1 MVRQIWNV
9 EMSSVYGKLYAALG
23 DNLVLAM
30 AEYHALTQ
38 WMMAREASLIA
49 MYPDNPELVA
59 LTAKVLPV
67 FTAGMWIFG
76 IQTGCQNTFI
86 GLGQAKISLCFA
98 LLRKVVLL
106 IPLALILPRVG
117 GLGVWGVYLSEPIAD
132 VLSATCIGITF
143 LHTYPR
149 ILSKEAL
156 NRV

>member
-1 MVRQIWNV
+1 M
-9 EMSSVYGKLYAALG
+9 KLKLIGHDYKYAAEQSLLTLFPG
-23 DNLVLAM
+23 FFAGLFTDN
-30 AEYHALTQ
+30 AEL
-38 WMMAREASLIA
+38 M
-49 MYPDNPELVA
+49 A

-67 FTAGMWIFG
+67 FCAGMFVFG

-132 VLSATCIGITF
+132 VISAVSIGVTF
-143 LHTYPR
+143 LFTYKK
-149 ILSKEAL
+149 ILSEEAVQ
-156 NRV
+156 RV